1 MVEIVKMLLP
11 VLLIEFIALMVIIF
25 GVCLY
30 AGLYSL
36 IFALVFYLA
45 DTLLGTS
52 LFAWNYILFGGII
65 AGITQILLTDIRF
78 RWRG

>member
-1 MVEIVKMLLP
+1 MVEVVKMLLP

-36 IFALVFYLA
+36 IFAIVFYLA
-45 DTLLGTS
+45 DILLGTS

-78 RWRG
+78 RWRE